1 MKSLEQRKREA
12 VAFIDKVSER
22 NLKNKT
28 EHENGERLAELYNR
42 KYRLKD
48 EEDLRTINK

>member
-22 NLKNKT
+22 NLKKKK
-28 EHENGERLAELYNR
+28 EEENGARLAQLHNR

-48 EEDLRTINK
+48 EKI

>member
-12 VAFIDKVSER
+12 VAFIDKMSER
-22 NLKNKT
+22 NLKNKK

-42 KYRLKD
+42 KYKLKD
-48 EEDLRTINK
+48 EENLRTVNQ